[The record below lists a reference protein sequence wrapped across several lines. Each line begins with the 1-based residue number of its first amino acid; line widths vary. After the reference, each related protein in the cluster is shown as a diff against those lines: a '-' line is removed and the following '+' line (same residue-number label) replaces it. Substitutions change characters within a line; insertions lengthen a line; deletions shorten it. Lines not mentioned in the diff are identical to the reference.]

1 MALSFIDRVPEKP
14 GRVKITPEEGT
25 AFYALL
31 ERADEPIQVGTPL
44 NAGTFNEM
52 LAMIQ
57 SIDLNAS
64 VEGDEGDG

>member
-1 MALSFIDRVPEKP
+1 MALSFIDRAPQKP

-31 ERADEPIQVGTPL
+31 ERADEPIQIGTPL